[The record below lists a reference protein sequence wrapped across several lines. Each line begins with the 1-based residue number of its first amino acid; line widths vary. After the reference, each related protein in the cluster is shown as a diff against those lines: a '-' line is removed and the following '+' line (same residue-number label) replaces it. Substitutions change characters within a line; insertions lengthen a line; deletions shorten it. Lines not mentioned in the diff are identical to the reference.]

1 MTRVFKTM
9 TMAALLAALPAVTV
23 QAQAPAATAKAAAP
37 AAAGSETFSVDR
49 VHSDAT
55 VQVRHFVSKGR
66 GRFGEFDGVMQID
79 RARPEASSVEF
90 KIKTASIDTD
100 NQQRDDHLRGPDFF
114 DAAKHP
120 EIAFKSSKVV
130 AKGAN
135 QYDVTGSF
143 TMHGVTKEITLP
155 VSFLGFSPDGRG
167 GEKAGFEVNAV
178 INRKDYGIVW
188 NRNLDAGGTILG
200 DDVQVSLNIEAN
212 KKKDGP
218 PAN

>member
-1 MTRVFKTM
+1 VTRLFKTT
-9 TMAALLAALPAVTV
+9 TMAALLAALPAAAVL
-23 QAQAPAATAKAAAP
+23 AQAPAAPAKAAAP
-37 AAAGSETFSVDR
+37 AAAGPETFNVDR

-55 VQVRHFVSKGR
+55 FQVRHFVSKVR
-66 GRFGEFDGVMQID
+66 GRFGDFEGVVQLD
-79 RARPEASSVEF
+79 RAKPETSSVEF

-120 EIAFKSSKVV
+120 EITFKSSKVV
-130 AKGAN
+130 AKSPN
-135 QYDVTGSF
+135 QFDVTGAF
-143 TMHGVTKEITLP
+143 TLHGVTKEITLP

-167 GEKAGFEVNAV
+167 GEKAGFEINSV

-200 DDVQVSLNIEAN
+200 DDVQISLNIEAN
-212 KKKDGP
+212 KKKDAP